1 MPVCVFLCVC
11 VGVFAC
17 VRIIRATLVIMS
29 DSSLPENTPKKT
41 HAAIHICGGKRRLLQ
56 THAWISTGTDACV
69 QANRHANTLLRKDN
83 THRVLLTDENLTS
96 PKCQHFSLQP
106 FLIDS
111 LACET
116 TVWKVWKGCSGE
128 SYHSELTQC

>member
-1 MPVCVFLCVC
+1 MPVC

-41 HAAIHICGGKRRLLQ
+41 HAAIHICGGKRRPLQ

-116 TVWKVWKGCSGE
+116 TVTTQS
-128 SYHSELTQC
+128 SHSVKKPVFKCQKHNKNNTL